1 MLKYLSF
8 NHLAPVT
15 YINNGIMIRMKFIV
29 RLINFRQRF
38 GGVIRR
44 QQRSFYNPFIADLSC
59 LSDQRIE
66 SSLIWPNKVK
76 QFIGA
81 NDRTKPGFKFI
92 AVLYIH
98 GPTQVASPEFI
109 NRAGIYYQ
117 DPFFQQGV
125 FIYPGYGRYAFAQRF
140 SSFFIYFDIVTK
152 ILWHKRLIGYQDID
166 KRTFIHQFQG
176 IILAQLTANGAFQVR
191 TDIF

>member
-29 RLINFRQRF
+29 RLINFRQSF

-66 SSLIWPNKVK
+66 SSLIWTNKVK

-98 GPTQVASPEFI
+98 GPSLVACSV
-109 NRAGIYYQ
+109 
-117 DPFFQQGV
+117 FFFWVGFFFLV
-125 FIYPGYGRYAFAQRF
+125 
-140 SSFFIYFDIVTK
+140 SFF
-152 ILWHKRLIGYQDID
+152 LL
-166 KRTFIHQFQG
+166 
-176 IILAQLTANGAFQVR
+176 
-191 TDIF
+191 